1 MNQFEPK
8 IAERYLHNE
17 MSEEEREQFENTMLG
32 DDDMFY
38 DIAAREDELVD
49 LYSAGKLA
57 DGQRERFQR
66 SLAGN
71 PARRQKIANAK
82 VLTGFFSSERAS
94 NKTITI
100 AERSGLFEKLA
111 ELFSFRSPVFQFAA
125 VGLIAVL
132 ALASIFLLVEN
143 RRLGSLQQELAGS
156 RLRENELASQIE
168 SERETAADL
177 VADLDA
183 ERGRIQKL
191 EAEIERLGTSGTT
204 VRPPSNI
211 APPTIA
217 TLILSPGGI
226 RGGPALVRRVDL
238 PSAATRLSIV
248 LTLPAQTGERVSL
261 KLNGETV
268 AENRRVGSRN
278 GEKIVSITIPVSRI
292 KDGRNEIDVFDSSGT
307 KVEDYVFSVSR
318 QK

>member
-1 MNQFEPK
+1 MDENE
-8 IAERYLHNE
+8 IDSYLFNE
-17 MSEEEREQFENTMLG
+17 MSVEEREQFEDRFVG
-32 DDDMFY
+32 SESSFVE
-38 DIAAREDELVD
+38 IAERENELVD
-49 LYSAGKLA
+49 RYVRDELS
-57 DGQRERFQR
+57 QSERGRFEQ
-66 SLAGN
+66 SLGAF
-71 PARRQKIANAK
+71 PARRQKVATAK
-82 VLTGFFSSERAS
+82 TLREFLASERTDS
-94 NKTITI
+94 KTITI
-100 AERSGLFEKLA
+100 AERSGFFAKLA

-143 RRLGSLQQELAGS
+143 RRLGSLQNELAGS
-156 RLRENELASQIE
+156 RQRENELASQIE
-168 SERETAADL
+168 SERETSADL

-183 ERGRIQKL
+183 ERDRIQKL

-204 VRPPSNI
+204 VRPPSNTV
-211 APPTIA
+211 PPTIA
-217 TLILSPGGI
+217 TLILSPGAI

-248 LTLPAQTGERVSL
+248 LTLPAETGERVSL

-268 AENRRVGSRN
+268 TENRRVGSRN

-292 KDGRNEIDVFDSSGT
+292 KDGRNEIDVFDGAGT